1 MVDNMKLR
9 KMAWISLK
17 KWLRNNNYIYFH
29 GCIFCTD
36 ANRNMNGCAICLAP
50 KILCAEG
57 VSGTLYGVWRYSDKR
72 VGKGLMRL
80 SLLSLVLFKKVI
92 RPIRWFVL
100 RLISKHEY
108 GV

>member
-9 KMAWISLK
+9 KMAWVSLK
-17 KWLRNNNYIYFH
+17 KWLRSNNYIYSQ
-29 GCIFCTD
+29 GCIFCMQQD
-36 ANRNMNGCAICLAP
+36 GCDDCLAP
-50 KILCAEG
+50 RILCAEG
-57 VSGTLYGVWRYSDKR
+57 ASGTLYAVWRYSDKR
-72 VGKGLMRL
+72 VCRGLMRL